1 MARTRETRKGDGER
15 FTRTVPLHHAAN
27 RAQRLACHVH
37 SQVFVAGVA
46 GRVLCSVTQ
55 ISTDSL
61 AWKDAYGQEYAV
73 CDILVLPDAHPWC
86 RLDVAW

>member
-1 MARTRETRKGDGER
+1 
-15 FTRTVPLHHAAN
+15 
-27 RAQRLACHVH
+27 
-37 SQVFVAGVA
+37 VFVAGVA

-73 CDILVLPDAHPWC
+73 CDILVLPDTHPWC